1 MFCNCLAVGAGGA
14 LGAVCRYGMSLLPVL
29 QRGAFPLPTL
39 LTNLLGAILI
49 GLVVGAGHRWAN
61 LSPTLL
67 LFLRVGGMRR
77 LYHLSTFSL
86 ESLVLLEDGRPVLFG
101 GYVLLSVTLCLAGGV
116 AGKAPYPHALLTQKQ
131 KGS

>member
-1 MFCNCLAVGAGGA
+1 
-14 LGAVCRYGMSLLPVL
+14 MSLLPVL

-49 GLVVGAGHRWAN
+49 GLVVGAGQRWAN
-61 LSPTLL
+61 LSPHTAALSA
-67 LFLRVGGMRR
+67 GGGVRR

-101 GYVLLSVTLCLAGGV
+101 GYVLLSVTLCLAGV
-116 AGKAPYPHALLTQKQ
+116 WLGKHLIA
-131 KGS
+131 

>member
-49 GLVVGAGHRWAN
+49 GLVSGLLIAYLNVPAFIA
-61 LSPTLL
+61 TLGTMYVCRG
-67 LFLRVGGMRR
+67 FAMLRNGGE
-77 LYHLSTFSL
+77 T
-86 ESLVLLEDGRPVLFG
+86 LV
-101 GYVLLSVTLCLAGGV
+101 
-116 AGKAPYPHALLTQKQ
+116 ALL
-131 KGS
+131 

>member
-67 LFLRVGGMRR
+67 LFLRVGVCGGFTTF
-77 LYHLSTFSL
+77 STFSL
-86 ESLVLLEDGRPVLFG
+86 ESLVLLEDRPARALRRVRAPQRDPLPGR
-101 GYVLLSVTLCLAGGV
+101 GV
-116 AGKAPYPHALLTQKQ
+116 AGKAPHRLNGVFPI
-131 KGS
+131 

>member
-49 GLVVGAGHRWAN
+49 GLVVGAGQRWAN

-67 LFLRVGGMRR
+67 LFCGWGCAAALPPFPRSPWNPWSCWR
-77 LYHLSTFSL
+77 TA
-86 ESLVLLEDGRPVLFG
+86 GRC
-101 GYVLLSVTLCLAGGV
+101 SSAGTYSS
-116 AGKAPYPHALLTQKQ
+116 A
-131 KGS
+131 